1 MIETTSILSRRRVL
15 TVAGAALV
23 ALAVAP
29 RANAAPTPGPTTARP
44 RAWNS
49 GRSANGWPIGGATA
63 EHRIEGTDLSVVL
76 AQAAPPAVL
85 LHAVRRVNYE
95 VDTLRAGDV
104 VGLTT
109 DRLVASP
116 ERSNLLSGTA
126 VHIRAGSSPSGHRRQ
141 PLPGRGR
148 GVRGHRHRG
157 RRCPRLG
164 RSPERPGPGLLYLAA
179 PPASRSVV
187 SLAERFGH
195 LDRMNVEG
203 GAGDVDVFDA
213 GRRRA
218 VARFLQRPDS

>member
-76 AQAAPPAVL
+76 AQAPPPAVL

-126 VHIRAGSSPSGHRRQ
+126 VHIRAGSFPRGTDGNLFPDQVAVFEDIVTEAGGVLGWGGHLSVPDQ
-141 PLPGRGR
+141 
-148 GVRGHRHRG
+148 
-157 RRCPRLG
+157 
-164 RSPERPGPGLLYLAA
+164 GLLYLAA